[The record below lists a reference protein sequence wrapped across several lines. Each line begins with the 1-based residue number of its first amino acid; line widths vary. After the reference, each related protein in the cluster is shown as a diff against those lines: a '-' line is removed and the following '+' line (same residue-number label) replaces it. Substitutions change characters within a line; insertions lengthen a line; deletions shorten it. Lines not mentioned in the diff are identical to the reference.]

1 MLKMLE
7 NAGNAEKCWRMLK
20 MLQNA
25 ENVGGFIWAIVATR
39 SLRDEDSKHVSLPTY
54 LVMLH
59 EKNVRGNS

>member
-1 MLKMLE
+1 
-7 NAGNAEKCWRMLK
+7 MLK
-20 MLQNA
+20 MLQNV

-59 EKNVRGNS
+59 EKNVRGSS